1 MKYVDQAIKQLPE
14 LPDWQRRV
22 RIDHIYT
29 RDMLDWCR
37 VSEVKTLGAVIASGE
52 GRIFCSTERLGPCPD
67 FYELER
73 ATNAW
78 MPEGDYGVRVEFE
91 YSTKF
96 VASDTLKGYLRRG
109 ETVSII
115 AEHVRTRG
123 DIVVFAPLVMG
134 SPWLASDGRKLDF
147 APEWLA
153 KDFYENYIEDVD
165 EFARVVVTPEP
176 DSPAPMEHISEQAFK
191 YCLAMILG
199 DAVRGDWGGE
209 NSDFYSAHVRIK
221 GNRTNGAFLLKGPAR
236 FAPMDLNHLGKNNDQ
251 IYRLSQEPAGLLVV
265 QHCHD
270 ILPPVRGTLRA
281 FAVQPS
287 NPRRY
292 CLIDGRDSLR
302 LLRAYGLYDLALEM
316 SR

>member
-1 MKYVDQAIKQLPE
+1 MAEKTLRERLSPEQRALPLIHSIDPGFVHHRRIETIIGPAVMKYVDQAIKELPE

-52 GRIFCSTERLGPCPD
+52 GRIVCSTERLGPCPD

-165 EFARVVVTPEP
+165 EFARVVGTPEP

-199 DAVRGDWGGE
+199 DAVRGDWK
-209 NSDFYSAHVRIK
+209 SATRP
-221 GNRTNGAFLLKGPAR
+221 TTSAAC
-236 FAPMDLNHLGKNNDQ
+236 
-251 IYRLSQEPAGLLVV
+251 S
-265 QHCHD
+265 
-270 ILPPVRGTLRA
+270 LPPTR
-281 FAVQPS
+281 
-287 NPRRY
+287 
-292 CLIDGRDSLR
+292 
-302 LLRAYGLYDLALEM
+302 
-316 SR
+316 